1 MKQTAMQELRN
12 DLVKAKEKSIT
23 ALNDINNE
31 ILRKTCQE
39 AVKLTIESII
49 ERIDDELLEME
60 KQQIIKHSVELAK
73 ILFSNPMQTSGK
85 TAQELVDNYFKNT
98 NK

>member
-23 ALNDINNE
+23 ALNDINND
-31 ILRKTCQE
+31 ILRKSCQE

-49 ERIDDELLEME
+49 ERIDDELLKKE
-60 KQQIIKHSVELAK
+60 KQQIERCFMHGQYSVTIANGEQYY
-73 ILFSNPMQTSGK
+73 NET
-85 TAQELVDNYFKNT
+85 FKQH
-98 NK
+98 